1 MSEKYS
7 KLKVKE
13 LQELLQKHGLP
24 HSGKKDELIER
35 LVKHDEKKMD
45 DLALEEELGNL
56 EEFDEAK
63 LEELAQDPEFKAMQQ
78 QAADS
83 EKHTTAAAAEP
94 SAAAPPSSD
103 EKKPA
108 EPVEQVKPGSNF
120 KFTPIT
126 FDKPA
131 ESDAP
136 SAPAK
141 SEAERRLER
150 AKRFGVA
157 VQDTVKKELRAQKF
171 GSTEPTAKAP
181 APAATADDAAA
192 AAAPA
197 RPRASPVDD
206 ETLKKRA
213 ERFGLPTKTA
223 DKTAKP
229 ANGKKES
236 PKAPL
241 NPEEEEKKRKRAER
255 FGKPAE
261 PVEKKAKV

>member
-1 MSEKYS
+1 MSDSVHY
-7 KLKVKE
+7 
-13 LQELLQKHGLP
+13 
-24 HSGKKDELIER
+24 R
-35 LVKHDEKKMD
+35 
-45 DLALEEELGNL
+45 
-56 EEFDEAK
+56 
-63 LEELAQDPEFKAMQQ
+63 ELAQDPEFKAMQQ

-197 RPRASPVDD
+197 RPRASVSPYNH
-206 ETLKKRA
+206 TLHTSITVPQTDA
-213 ERFGLPTKTA
+213 LTHLSA
-223 DKTAKP
+223 
-229 ANGKKES
+229 S
-236 PKAPL
+236 
-241 NPEEEEKKRKRAER
+241 
-255 FGKPAE
+255 
-261 PVEKKAKV
+261 